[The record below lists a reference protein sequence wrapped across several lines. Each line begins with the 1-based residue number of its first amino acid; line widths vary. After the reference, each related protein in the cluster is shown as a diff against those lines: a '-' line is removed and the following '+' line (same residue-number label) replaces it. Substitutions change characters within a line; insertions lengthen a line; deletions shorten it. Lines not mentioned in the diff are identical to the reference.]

1 MLSFKLIVR
10 QLLRNRNI
18 SFFKLISLVL
28 GFTISLLIFQ
38 YVGYQYNFDDFH
50 EDGDRMYRIGCLW
63 DIKGDKDDGY
73 IISAP
78 IAEAF
83 HKHLP
88 EVENYAL
95 VKNAYNKTFTKG
107 ANRFDEKTLYA
118 DTTFFNFFSFPILRK
133 AVDKE
138 LRTPYTAMISEDAA
152 QRIFGGKESIGQMI
166 FDTNNK
172 GYEIQGVFKNIPR
185 NSHLDFDLV
194 LSFETIRTEGI
205 MYTGWDGGDSF
216 SGYVK
221 TVGECDIDKV
231 QSKLQAVISQYTD
244 PENDA
249 KSGISVRYYFQEL
262 ESLNDIHDIYK
273 KLLVFI
279 LAAIGLIL
287 LAISILNYV
296 LLSVSSFQNQ
306 ISRLSVQQCFGA
318 SKRNIRSMILTEHI
332 GFISLALILSFFLIF
347 PTIRFINHYLEW
359 DISFNYSIQFLYFSI
374 SAAVLSFLLSAGIPL
389 LKMYRLKF
397 QLTLYKA
404 KSKTENR
411 AKQILITIQM
421 LGVISMLIMLLF
433 VIKQLNFIQHLDLG
447 YKTKGLAYVGLNGDE
462 AKKSSPR
469 LMEELSQLSYIDN
482 VSASSQIPLT
492 YPGGYSF
499 TTPDQEDK
507 FFLSRA
513 IFCTPSFIQTHG
525 MKIKEGR
532 DLSDLVINNCKGV
545 LINQRLADMMNW
557 KNPVGK
563 SLISNDYGNCE
574 VIGVVDEFV
583 LKSAK
588 VAQQPF
594 IFYKLPSQ
602 NISSVAN
609 YITIS
614 FVDNISV
621 DRIDELRILLTS
633 FSAHI
638 PLELNFFE
646 NKIAYAYQLERQ
658 MNKAILLFS
667 LIAILLTVIGLVGYI
682 SHETSLRT
690 KEIGIRKVNG
700 ARSFQIMKL
709 LNVNFIKW
717 VTVAFII
724 ACPVSWFAVGLW
736 LQYFA
741 YKTELSWWIFAL
753 AGLIAMGIALLT
765 VSFQSWRA
773 ATRNPVESLRYE

>member
-1 MLSFKLIVR
+1 MLSFKLIIR

-18 SFFKLISLVL
+18 SFFKLISLII

-38 YVGYQYNFDDFH
+38 YVGFQYNFDDFH
-50 EDGDRMYRIGCLW
+50 KDGDRMYRIGCLW

-78 IAEAF
+78 TAEAF
-83 HKHLP
+83 HKHIP
-88 EVENYAL
+88 EIENYAL
-95 VKNAYNKTFTKG
+95 VRNANRKIFTKG

-133 AVDKE
+133 TLDKE
-138 LRTPYTAMISEDAA
+138 LRVPYTAMVSEDAA
-152 QRIFGGKESIGQMI
+152 KRIFGDREAIGEMI
-166 FDTNNK
+166 FDTNNM
-172 GYEIQGVFKNIPR
+172 GYEIQGVFKNIPG
-185 NSHLDFDLV
+185 NSHLDFDIV
-194 LSFETIRTEGI
+194 LSFETIRKEGK

-216 SGYVK
+216 IGYVK
-221 TVGECDIDKV
+221 TINDCDIENV
-231 QSKLQAVISQYTD
+231 QLKLQPVINQYTD

-249 KSGISVRYYFQEL
+249 KSGISVKYYFQDIEN
-262 ESLNDIHDIYK
+262 LNVTYDIYK

-279 LAAIGLIL
+279 LVAIGIIL

-318 SKRNIRSMILTEHI
+318 SRRNIRDIILAEHI
-332 GFISLALILSFFLIF
+332 GFILLALVLSFILFI

-374 SAAVLSFLLSAGIPL
+374 SAAALSFLFSAGIPL
-389 LKMYRLKF
+389 FKMYRLNY
-397 QLTLYKA
+397 QLTLYRA
-404 KSKTENR
+404 KSKMENR
-411 AKQILITIQM
+411 GKQILISIQM
-421 LGVISMLIMLLF
+421 FGVISMLIMLLF

-462 AKKSSPR
+462 AKKSAPR
-469 LMEELSQLSYIDN
+469 LMEELSQLSYIEN
-482 VSASSQIPLT
+482 VSASSKIPLT

-499 TTPDQEDK
+499 TTPDQKEK

-525 MKIKEGR
+525 MKIKEGN
-532 DLSDLVINNCKGV
+532 DLSDLGINNFKGV
-545 LINQRLADMMNW
+545 LVNQRLADMMNW
-557 KNPVGK
+557 ENPVGK
-563 SLISNDYGNCE
+563 ILISADYGNCE

-594 IFYKLPSQ
+594 IFYKLQAQ

-614 FVDNISV
+614 FRDNISS
-621 DRIDELRILLTS
+621 DRIDELRVLLTS

-646 NKIAYAYQLERQ
+646 NQIAYAYKLERQ
-658 MNKAILLFS
+658 MTKAIFLFS
-667 LIAILLTVIGLVGYI
+667 LMAILLTVIGLVGYV
-682 SHETSLRT
+682 SHEINLRT

-709 LNVNFIKW
+709 LNVSFIKW

-724 ACPVSWFAVGLW
+724 ACPILWFAVDFW

-765 VSFQSWRA
+765 VSLQSWRA

>member
-1 MLSFKLIVR
+1 MLSLKLIIR

-18 SFFKLISLVL
+18 SFFKLISLVV

-38 YVGYQYNFDDFH
+38 YVGFQYNFDDFH

-78 IAEAF
+78 TAEAF
-83 HKHLP
+83 HKHIP
-88 EVENYAL
+88 EIENYAL
-95 VKNAYNKTFTKG
+95 VRNANRKIFTKG

-118 DTTFFNFFSFPILRK
+118 DTTFFNFFSFPILKK

-152 QRIFGGKESIGQMI
+152 KRIFGEKEAIGEMI

-172 GYEIQGVFKNIPR
+172 GYEIQGVFKNIPG

-194 LSFETIRTEGI
+194 LSFETIRKEGK

-221 TVGECDIDKV
+221 TISDCDIENV
-231 QSKLQAVISQYTD
+231 QSKLQGVINQYTD

-249 KSGISVRYYFQEL
+249 KSGISVKYYFQEL
-262 ESLNDIHDIYK
+262 EKLNVTHDIYK

-279 LAAIGLIL
+279 LAAIGIIL
-287 LAISILNYV
+287 LVISILNYV

-318 SKRNIRSMILTEHI
+318 GKRNIRAMILTEHI
-332 GFISLALILSFFLIF
+332 SFISLALVLSFFLII

-359 DISFNYSIQFLYFSI
+359 DINFNYSIQFLFFSLF
-374 SAAVLSFLLSAGIPL
+374 AAVLSFLLSAGIPL
-389 LKMYRLKF
+389 LKMYRLKY

-411 AKQILITIQM
+411 GKQVLLTIQM

-433 VIKQLNFIQHLDLG
+433 VIKQLNFVQNLDLG
-447 YKTKGLAYVGLNGDE
+447 YKTKGLAYVSLNGDE
-462 AKKSSPR
+462 AKKSAPR
-469 LMEELSQLSYIDN
+469 LMNELSHLSYIEN

-499 TTPDQEDK
+499 TTPDQKEK

-525 MKIKEGR
+525 MKIKEGN
-532 DLSDLVINNCKGV
+532 DLSDLAINDFKGV
-545 LINQRLADMMNW
+545 LINQRLANMMNW
-557 KNPVGK
+557 ENPVGK
-563 SLISNDYGNCE
+563 ILISADYGNCE

-602 NISSVAN
+602 NISSLAN

-614 FVDNISV
+614 FRDNMSSN
-621 DRIDELRILLTS
+621 RIDELRILLTG
-633 FSAHI
+633 FSTHI

-646 NKIAYAYQLERQ
+646 NQIAYAYKLERQ
-658 MNKAILLFS
+658 INKAILLFS

-682 SHETSLRT
+682 SHETNLRT

-700 ARSFQIMKL
+700 AGSFQIMKL

-717 VTVAFII
+717 VSIAFII
-724 ACPVSWFAVGLW
+724 ACPILWFAVDLW

-741 YKTELSWWIFAL
+741 YKTELSWWVFAI
-753 AGLIAMGIALLT
+753 AGLIAMTIALLT
-765 VSFQSWRA
+765 VSIQSWRA
-773 ATRNPVESLRYE
+773 ATRNPIESLRYE